1 MYIYIYICIITYVCI
16 MLMVLNLTRAF
27 NDYINKE
34 LDKQRATYIDFYNK
48 FIYIY
53 IYTHTHIYIYT
64 FTYICIY
71 TYIMKCEWMSRAI

>member
-1 MYIYIYICIITYVCI
+1 

-34 LDKQRATYIDFYNK
+34 LNKQRATYIDFYNK

-53 IYTHTHIYIYT
+53 IYTHTHTYIYT
-64 FTYICIY
+64 HLHIFVYIHI
-71 TYIMKCEWMSRAI
+71 

>member
-1 MYIYIYICIITYVCI
+1 MYVCMYIYIYASS
-16 MLMVLNLTRAF
+16 LMYVLNLTRAF